1 MFSAIQTAFNIEL
14 YKRLTPDPDP
24 DPILVALE
32 RISAQLSGFA
42 VNQAFVNSTQSPFL
56 ILESTPTTP
65 AVPLWVVV
73 LNTLGFSSLI
83 SSLAAASIGIMV
95 KQWLT
100 EYKSGVSG
108 TSRQT
113 ARLRQLRF
121 NSLQRWR
128 VREIVS
134 ILPVLLQIASGLFFS
149 GLLVLLWNLNRAVAI
164 VGTILV
170 GILAIFS
177 LSTIVLPS
185 VATHCSY
192 LSPPSRAL
200 FELVRLSCKGLYHF
214 RLNLSTW
221 LLGRYNATSALF
233 YFQYGS
239 SFGPFMRRHPVI
251 HGVCKMLFPSDASST
266 LAWRGTESALVS
278 QHTETLDGEMV
289 ATAYATSMDTNYLHH
304 AAVCTTELTMDGT
317 RTCLGSIL
325 AANIAHWGEGEL
337 MGPMRSVHPCMWS
350 SALLALMSVA
360 SDDTAWSPTTLATAM
375 KTAYDYMSSSSL
387 HYHPDAPATRLV
399 WVDLVRIIRHYDY
412 NPNTLPPHSLH
423 IAHRIYISEL
433 LAVVKTTQD
442 MNIGNDLRQLGQF
455 FCRFV
460 VRLRAD
466 APIAVSAYVD
476 DISTGLEG
484 TTIEDWMTLRAL
496 NILRS
501 IIYCV
506 PSRTGLDYKCDDVEY
521 KRLKSQIVRALE
533 AFSGFLSTSPRLEE
547 HVFWIHEVLDALRQH
562 GERADLMSAK
572 LRQAIVRYRDAYE
585 PPEHMR
591 DNDQWI
597 QKLKGE
603 LDNSGQVRMR
613 RTCPCTP
620 LLRFGI
626 LFLI

>member
-1 MFSAIQTAFNIEL
+1 MSEDRTTTSSPVHRVVIPAPTASGTAASHEAAGGGTNRPPMEEPSQTPNRATAEEPRWKTANTIEEYWDARKTVITDKEREDAWTETATIVKEYSDDLVDRWNKEIDTLLVYAGLFSAIQTAFNIEL

-73 LNTLGFSSLI
+73 LNTLWFSSLI

-149 GLLVLLWNLNRAVAI
+149 GLLILLWNLNRTVAI

-170 GILAIFS
+170 GILAAFS

-200 FELVRLSCKGLYHF
+200 FELVRMSCKGLYHL

-304 AAVCTTELTMDGT
+304 AAVCTTELTLGGT

-350 SALLALMSVA
+350 SALLALMSVV
-360 SDDTAWSPTTLATAM
+360 SNDTAWSPTTVAAAM
-375 KTAYDYMSSSSL
+375 KTAHDYMRSSSL
-387 HYHPDAPATRLV
+387 YYHSDAPATRLV

-412 NPNTLPPHSLH
+412 DPNTLPPHSLN

-442 MNIGNDLRQLGQF
+442 MRIGNDIRQQGHCLRL
-455 FCRFV
+455 
-460 VRLRAD
+460 
-466 APIAVSAYVD
+466 Y
-476 DISTGLEG
+476 
-484 TTIEDWMTLRAL
+484 
-496 NILRS
+496 
-501 IIYCV
+501 
-506 PSRTGLDYKCDDVEY
+506 
-521 KRLKSQIVRALE
+521 
-533 AFSGFLSTSPRLEE
+533 
-547 HVFWIHEVLDALRQH
+547 
-562 GERADLMSAK
+562 
-572 LRQAIVRYRDAYE
+572 
-585 PPEHMR
+585 
-591 DNDQWI
+591 
-597 QKLKGE
+597 
-603 LDNSGQVRMR
+603 
-613 RTCPCTP
+613 
-620 LLRFGI
+620 
-626 LFLI
+626 